1 MCVSVFHCSSLLLI
15 PKYIS
20 DAHTHPLVL
29 LSLSGPAIHSLL
41 LGNAFLHLNS
51 IPDPQSPN
59 VDISTFINTISSTS
73 VKKKKNLVESPQG
86 YKYMPFTHPTS
97 DISSYHLKKKKKKER
112 HSLVSVMINHSD

>member
-59 VDISTFINTISSTS
+59 VDISTFINTFSSTS
-73 VKKKKNLVESPQG
+73 VKKKKKILSSPH
-86 YKYMPFTHPTS
+86 KDINTCPSHTLPLTS
-97 DISSYHLKKKKKKER
+97 VLTILKKKKKR
-112 HSLVSVMINHSD
+112 TLARVSHDKPQ